1 MTSACCPLHFF
12 SSVWHTRSQQENS
25 VFFQGKE
32 NPALYWKLAAKSAVF
47 TKNVFSK
54 YEIFFKK
61 HNTDITLMLNLR
73 SEQD

>member
-1 MTSACCPLHFF
+1 
-12 SSVWHTRSQQENS
+12 
-25 VFFQGKE
+25 
-32 NPALYWKLAAKSAVF
+32 LYQKLAAKSAVF